1 MTVVDPAAKEFVCL
15 NTRKQERDFTAE
27 VKALQ
32 PEAEQLAKNGKLEEA
47 IEKITVLEKQT
58 RNASDMSSTSTLLVL
73 MARLCWEA
81 NNLDQLNNQLT
92 LMSKKHGQLK
102 EPVVRMVDEA
112 MVWLPAL
119 KEQKEQGNFRSGK
132 DRWLELVKTLRDITE
147 GKIFLELQ
155 RARLTVMLSAYHEA
169 LAEAAPQEA
178 PPIPGTSPSIKPEDK
193 EKSKA
198 EPVTAKEHLD
208 VAADLMSD
216 LQVETYSSMDKR
228 EKTEFI
234 LDQMRLESMR
244 GNWVRV
250 RVGSRK
256 INRVYLKEK
265 GTQDI
270 KLRYYD
276 LMVQLALQDDEYL
289 EACQAYQEVWDTEEV
304 KNDSAKELSVIEN
317 IMVYVVLASYNNE
330 QSDMLHKLYA
340 NTALQK
346 APLHFDLLKC
356 FVTKE
361 LMRWSG
367 IEGIYGPTL
376 RQSPIF
382 APGSTLG
389 KKIGVTEKSQKD
401 AEKFDNPGD
410 ARWDQLHKRIIEHNL
425 RVIASYYTRITMQ
438 RLTELLD
445 LPLLTTERTLCKLV
459 TDKSIYARID
469 RPAGIVD
476 FRKKRNVNDVLN
488 AWSGDVSKMLD
499 LVEKTSHLVSKEYA
513 MHEAVKGKKIAA

>member
-1 MTVVDPAAKEFVCL
+1 MSL
-15 NTRKQERDFTAE
+15 NNRKQERDFTAE

-32 PEAEQLAKNGKLEEA
+32 PEAEQLAKSGKLEEA
-47 IEKITVLEKQT
+47 IDKITILEKQT
-58 RNASDMSSTSTLLVL
+58 RNASDMSSTSILLVL
-73 MARLCWEA
+73 VARLCWEA
-81 NNLDQLNNQLT
+81 NDLDQLNNQLT

-102 EPVVRMVDEA
+102 EPV
-112 MVWLPAL
+112 
-119 KEQKEQGNFRSGK
+119 GNFRSGK

-169 LAEAAPQEA
+169 LAETAPKEA
-178 PPIPGTSPSIKPEDK
+178 PRSAISEPSSSTKPEDK

-234 LDQMRLESMR
+234 LEQMRLESLR

-265 GTQDI
+265 DSQDI

-317 IMVYVVLASYNNE
+317 IMIYVVLASYNNE

-382 APGSTLG
+382 APRSTLG
-389 KKIGVTEKSQKD
+389 KKIGTTEKSQKD
-401 AEKFDNPGD
+401 VEKNFDNPGD
-410 ARWDQLHKRIIEHNL
+410 ARWDQLHKRIIEHNI

-459 TDKSIYARID
+459 TDKSVYARID

-513 MHEAVKGKKIAA
+513 MHEAIKGKKVSA